1 MRPLFS
7 IFALTL
13 GALVACE
20 VPPPDIERPGVDQAI
35 AMSRFKTA
43 CVGLRMK
50 KDADLRAYTAKKLA
64 ESFQKNYDAMQS
76 GGPLGSMDG

>member
-7 IFALTL
+7 IFALSL
-13 GALVACE
+13 GALCACE

-50 KDADLRAYTAKKLA
+50 KDDDLRAYTRRSSLRSPIKT
-64 ESFQKNYDAMQS
+64 
-76 GGPLGSMDG
+76 